1 MKQIN
6 ADLGTPQIA
15 QPSSQNPLKTQE
27 EEKKEQDDK
36 EDNFSIF
43 SEILSKTDDE
53 FEF

>member
-27 EEKKEQDDK
+27 EKKEQDDE

-43 SEILSKTDDE
+43 SEIFSKTDDE
-53 FEF
+53 VEF